1 MTLEEVDKDYCK
13 IEGIEEFSAWTKEAD
28 ELSNASVGRQADETK
43 NEIFK
48 KALSWSVA
56 VNQAI
61 NQLPEERKIPF
72 EGVKDGLKAAHEKA
86 DVAIVSSANLEA
98 VLEEWQKHGLMDSVD
113 VCLTQ
118 NVGSKALCI
127 SKMLEHGFSKNHV
140 LMVGDAPGDLGAAD
154 KNEVLYYPI
163 LVKREKESW
172 ERFVTEALPKF
183 LEGTYEGEY
192 QEQLKTMFKENLS

>member
-1 MTLEEVDKDYCK
+1 
-13 IEGIEEFSAWTKEAD
+13 
-28 ELSNASVGRQADETK
+28 
-43 NEIFK
+43 
-48 KALSWSVA
+48 
-56 VNQAI
+56 
-61 NQLPEERKIPF
+61 
-72 EGVKDGLKAAHEKA
+72 
-86 DVAIVSSANLEA
+86 
-98 VLEEWQKHGLMDSVD
+98 MDSVD

-127 SKMLEHGFSKNHV
+127 SKMLEHGFPKNHV

-154 KNEVLYYPI
+154 KNGVLYYPI